1 MYGVCALTVRR
12 RCAPPCQDTLDPS
25 KDDDIPLAL
34 IIAAASSKH
43 RDTPRM
49 QLLKQGIQ
57 VL

>member
-1 MYGVCALTVRR
+1 VCAFTVRHR
-12 RCAPPCQDTLDPS
+12 YASSCQDTLDPS
-25 KDDDIPLAL
+25 KDDDVILAL

-49 QLLKQGIQ
+49 LVLKQGIQ